1 MQRRIWIFFIRQY
14 CNSEI
19 CYEEIYNVII
29 RISIPNVLKYGKMI
43 SNLDTLILVAFG
55 TMVCRS
61 NMMHLIVKRSKEQCS
76 CSHKVDDMKESFEM
90 T

>member
-1 MQRRIWIFFIRQY
+1 MLSLEYQSLI
-14 CNSEI
+14 NK
-19 CYEEIYNVII
+19 NA
-29 RISIPNVLKYGKMI
+29 LKYGKII
-43 SNLDTLILVAFG
+43 SNLHTLILVAFG
-55 TMVCRS
+55 AMVCRS